1 MSDAAQGDTRILY
14 SDTNVVINL
23 THIARLDLFGRLT
36 GYEVVVPDH
45 VRQELT
51 REDQRRALDDAVAR
65 GYCRI
70 ESITNLEALQVFAE
84 LRTVIGSGEAA
95 CLVLAERTGGIVL
108 SDEKRRFRR
117 EVEWRI
123 GLERLMGTADLFLL
137 AIRSGLISVEEA
149 DRYKET
155 LEQNRFRMPFASFR
169 DLIS

>member
-1 MSDAAQGDTRILY
+1 M
-14 SDTNVVINL
+14 
-23 THIARLDLFGRLT
+23 
-36 GYEVVVPDH
+36 
-45 VRQELT
+45 
-51 REDQRRALDDAVAR
+51 
-65 GYCRI
+65 
-70 ESITNLEALQVFAE
+70 
-84 LRTVIGSGEAA
+84 
-95 CLVLAERTGGIVL
+95 L

-117 EVEWRI
+117 EVERRI